1 MDCIE
6 RSALL
11 ADSNAFQL
19 LPICPPAQV
28 HWPHMRS
35 DSARKVSYDARWT
48 RITLSAHV
56 DSRQDLQEVQEISQ
70 KAQQARPTAQF
81 HQPQLRGLPWSDNA
95 STPPAGQRC
104 ISDGL
109 PPFQLSFQLS
119 FFPTTFTLS
128 SSFCRRSYN
137 ITTGPP
143 RLGLEDQQQTS
154 KL

>member
-1 MDCIE
+1 LDCIK

-19 LPICPPAQV
+19 LPICPPAQE
-28 HWPHMRS
+28 HWPHRRS

-48 RITLSAHV
+48 RITLSALV

-95 STPPAGQRC
+95 STPPAGQRR

-109 PPFQLSFQLS
+109 PHFSCLSNCLS
-119 FFPTTFTLS
+119 LYTLS
-128 SSFCRRSYN
+128 HFHLPSVDDL
-137 ITTGPP
+137 ITLQPTPP
-143 RLGLEDQQQTS
+143 RLGLIDQQQSS